1 MSSDWFYK
9 FDTLALHA
17 GQRPDPTTGARAV
30 PVHNSTSFL
39 FGDTDHA
46 AGLFDLQEPG
56 HIYSRI
62 SNPTVAV
69 FEERMAA
76 LEGGGLVP
84 GPRHVAAFDQQ
95 PRNGGDQGIEVVAV
109 GKHLVGFLD
118 GRDFAVPVA
127 EPVEPFGNRRRR

>member
-1 MSSDWFYK
+1 MSSDWFYE

-76 LEGGGLVP
+76 LEGGVGSHRKCGLNDIGLGHKLHDLP
-84 GPRHVAAFDQQ
+84 LT
-95 PRNGGDQGIEVVAV
+95 GIDIDEHLRISPPKVVRI
-109 GKHLVGFLD
+109 LV
-118 GRDFAVPVA
+118 V
-127 EPVEPFGNRRRR
+127 